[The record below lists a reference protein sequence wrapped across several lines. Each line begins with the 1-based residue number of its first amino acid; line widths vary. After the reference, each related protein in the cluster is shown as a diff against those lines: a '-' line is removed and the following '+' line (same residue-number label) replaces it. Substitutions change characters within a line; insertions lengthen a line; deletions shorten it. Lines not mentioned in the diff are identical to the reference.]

1 MARNTFSV
9 VIMLGCLLKG
19 NHIMKVRK
27 HVLSIAATALCCAS
41 AASVSAQTLY
51 VAANGGST
59 EKLMK
64 EKLFPAFEA
73 ANPGAKLVQVTG
85 TSTETLAKLQAQRNK
100 PEIGVALIDDGPMWQ
115 ALQMNFCDPIQAD
128 TFKGL
133 YPIANIDGRAVGVGL
148 VSSVLAYNTEV
159 FKKNGWAAPDSWEAL
174 KDPKFKQKVVVP
186 SITNTYGLHALV
198 VFARLR
204 GGGEKNIDPGFKAM
218 IDEVG
223 PNVVA
228 WEPAPGKLSE
238 MFQNGSTIPAVHG
251 SGRVQALKNTGF
263 PVEAVYPKEGAVALQ
278 VAACPIAKSPQP
290 ELAQKFLK
298 FLVQPEAQQL
308 LAASEGWGPTNTAT
322 KLPTDVASRVAY
334 GEEAVNKMM
343 VLDWTTINEKRGEW
357 TSRWNRTV
365 ER

>member
-1 MARNTFSV
+1 
-9 VIMLGCLLKG
+9 
-19 NHIMKVRK
+19 MKVRLNA
-27 HVLSIAATALCCAS
+27 VS
-41 AASVSAQTLY
+41 AALAAVCCLASVSASAQTLY

-59 EKLMK
+59 ERLMK

-73 ANPGAKLVQVTG
+73 ENPGAKLVQVTG

-100 PEIGVALIDDGPMWQ
+100 PEIGVAVIDDGPMWQ
-115 ALQMNFCDPIQAD
+115 ALQLGFCDPIKAD
-128 TFKGL
+128 TFEGL
-133 YPIANIDGRAVGVGL
+133 YPMANIDGKAVGVGM
-148 VSSVLAYNTEV
+148 VSSVLAYNTEA
-159 FKKNGWAAPDSWEAL
+159 FKKMGLPAPTSWEAL
-174 KDPKFKQKVVVP
+174 TDPKFKQKVVVP

-198 VFARLR
+198 VFAKLR
-204 GGGEKNIDPGFKAM
+204 GGSEKNIEPGFKAM

-238 MFQNGSTIPAVHG
+238 MFQNGRTILAVHG

-278 VAACPIAKSPQP
+278 VAACPVAKSPQP

-298 FLVQPEAQQL
+298 FMVRPENQQL
-308 LAASEGWGPTNTAT
+308 LAASEGWGPTNKST
-322 KLPTDVASRVAY
+322 KLPDDVAKRVAY
-334 GEEAVNKMM
+334 GEEAVNKMI

-357 TSRWNRTV
+357 TTRWNRTV